1 MCQPTKGLLEVLEQV
16 PDPRGRK
23 GRRHSLSAMLAVV
36 VCSTL
41 CGFRGLRPLQQWLT
55 LHGEPMWHLLGF
67 TRRPPTR
74 QAFANLLAKLDSVAL
89 ETVLLDFIGQLAL
102 GPETASAND
111 GAGGSA
117 NPSPATPAESL
128 QIEIWDGKVLRGTR
142 GMERTQ
148 QLLVRLDLALRK
160 VLSSHMIPADTNEPK
175 AALELIR
182 GLVLKDRVVV
192 ADAAFC
198 QQVICQE
205 LVDQG
210 ADYIVTVKDNQPRLK
225 RDIEQAFVISR
236 SFSPLPTA

>member
-1 MCQPTKGLLEVLEQV
+1 
-16 PDPRGRK
+16 
-23 GRRHSLSAMLAVV
+23 MLAVV

-67 TRRPPTR
+67 TRKPPTR
-74 QAFANLLAKLDSVAL
+74 QAFANLLGKLDAVAL
-89 ETVLLDFIGQLAL
+89 ETVLLSFIADLSPGSEA
-102 GPETASAND
+102 ASAND
-111 GAGGSA
+111 GKAGSA
-117 NPSPATPAESL
+117 DPPPAGPARPAEPL
-128 QIEIWDGKVLRGTR
+128 QIEVWDGKVLRGTR
-142 GMERTQ
+142 GVERTQ
-148 QLLVRLDLALRK
+148 QVLVRMDLALK
-160 VLSSHMIPADTNEPK
+160 QVLSSHQIPAETNEPK

-182 GLVLKDRVVV
+182 GLVLKDKVIV

-198 QQVICQE
+198 QRDICQE

-210 ADYIVTVKDNQPRLK
+210 ADYIVTVKDNQPQLK